1 MALSICNRINR
12 ANLEVLEI
20 FNIKLMR
27 IKSLL
32 SQSELAEKL
41 DVKQSSVSRWETGDT
56 KPAKKYIR
64 KMCELFDCTIDELM
78 GDAPNG

>member
-1 MALSICNRINR
+1 MALSICKRIKR

-20 FNIKLMR
+20 LNIKLMR

-32 SQSELAEKL
+32 SQAELAEKL
-41 DVKQSSVSRWETGDT
+41 DVKQSSVSRWESGET

-64 KMCELFDCTIDELM
+64 KMCELFECTPEELM
-78 GDAPNG
+78 RDEANG